1 MRLRQKRHNPPVG
14 CFCRLGRL
22 MSYRENCVCLA
33 IWKSLS
39 EPQPIA
45 ALPDGEKTSDSNLPG
60 VLAEEPRPFAR
71 GTTKKTR
78 PGQCERKMAC
88 GGSPSCAGCYDV
100 GDGNKIHPPKCGEE
114 YRKWHE
120 RSIAAT
126 SLICSLIPC
135 VIWSPHQF

>member
-1 MRLRQKRHNPPVG
+1 MPSYLEIALR
-14 CFCRLGRL
+14 
-22 MSYRENCVCLA
+22 A
-33 IWKSLS
+33 AT
-39 EPQPIA
+39 IA

-71 GTTKKTR
+71 SMTKKTR
-78 PGQCERKMAC
+78 PGQSERKMAC
-88 GGSPSCAGCYDV
+88 GSPSCAGCYYV
-100 GDGNKIHPPKCGEE
+100 GDGKKIHPPRCGEE

-135 VIWSPHQF
+135 VMVTAPVLTFERLTA